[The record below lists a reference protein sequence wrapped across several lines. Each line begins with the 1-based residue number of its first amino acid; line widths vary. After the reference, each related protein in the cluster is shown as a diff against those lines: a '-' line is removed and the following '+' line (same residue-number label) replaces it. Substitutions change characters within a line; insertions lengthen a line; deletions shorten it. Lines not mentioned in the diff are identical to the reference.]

1 MDAGRGIFVSLREG
15 TFVTS
20 PVPGVFVVSVVTGE
34 GEADGVV
41 VATEVPEVPG
51 TVVGMVVGTVVVV
64 FEGEAVVVV

>member
-1 MDAGRGIFVSLREG
+1 MGIFVSFREG

-20 PVPGVFVVSVVTGE
+20 PVPGVFVTGE

-64 FEGEAVVVV
+64 FVGEAVVVV

>member
-1 MDAGRGIFVSLREG
+1 M
-15 TFVTS
+15 
-20 PVPGVFVVSVVTGE
+20 FVVSVVTGE